1 MKAITV
7 YCGSK
12 FGNQDIYKEEA
23 IRLAKL
29 MTARNIRLVYGGG
42 DVGLMGVMANTV
54 LDNGGEVTGVI
65 PHFLQAVEG
74 HLNLTENIVVDT
86 MHERKTIMVERSEG
100 FIILPGGF
108 GTMDEFMEIVTW
120 AQLKLHYK
128 PVGVYNVNNY
138 YQHFLGHIHHMIDQG
153 FVNPEYRNLVIDDDN
168 LERLLERMEKATQ
181 PEKPADVMKM

>member
-12 FGNQDIYKEEA
+12 FGSQEIYKEEA
-23 IRLAKL
+23 TRLAQL
-29 MTARNIRLVYGGG
+29 IADRNIHLVYGGG

-54 LDNGGEVTGVI
+54 LDNGGTVTGVI
-65 PHFLQAVEG
+65 PHFLQAIEG
-74 HLNLTENIVVDT
+74 HLALTENIVVDT
-86 MHERKTIMVERSEG
+86 MHERKTIMVERSDA

-128 PVGVYNVNNY
+128 PVGIYNVNNY
-138 YQHFLGHIHHMIDQG
+138 YQYFLQHVHHMIDQG
-153 FVNPEYRNLVIDDDN
+153 FVNPEYRDLIIDDDN
-168 LERLLERMEKATQ
+168 LERLLDRMEEATQ
-181 PEKPADVMKM
+181 PHKPVDAVKM